1 MATSSSQTGQNSLFQ
16 AFYNRIWNRIV
27 TPHPSL
33 TGIDKQQVRLLLSL
47 IAASLP
53 WMLALGVVDVVF
65 QSSGYLSSYLVFDIT
80 LPSLVLLAYVIAR
93 TRYFRIGAWI
103 VVLAPALVV
112 STIVILF
119 SPDEV
124 GAFSLYYLVF
134 CPLLSSLL
142 LNVRATLFVT
152 LLNLG
157 IILAGMSRIPY
168 WTLGRTSDEIL
179 FNILVP
185 ILLAVS
191 TVVRQRYIEQLKHAE
206 FEARIAKEEAEH
218 SNNVKSIFLATMSH
232 ELRTPLN
239 IILNYTEMLTMPV
252 FGEVNN
258 NQQEA
263 LKIVHS
269 SGTHLLGLINDVLDI
284 ARIEADGM
292 QLVIEREVNLYKEM
306 EPVIASAQTLL
317 KDKPIQFFTDID
329 INLPLIACDRRRI
342 KQVFFN
348 LISNAAKFTE
358 AGSITFSIKSRLGH
372 ILFMVSDTGPGIS
385 PEEQLIIFEPF
396 KQSEAGL
403 KHGGGTGLGLPISR
417 SIIDAHGGKLWVE
430 SEKGDGSSFFV
441 SLPVE
446 PQLLLRS
453 AQNQTVTSK

>member
-1 MATSSSQTGQNSLFQ
+1 
-16 AFYNRIWNRIV
+16 
-27 TPHPSL
+27 
-33 TGIDKQQVRLLLSL
+33 
-47 IAASLP
+47 
-53 WMLALGVVDVVF
+53 
-65 QSSGYLSSYLVFDIT
+65 
-80 LPSLVLLAYVIAR
+80 
-93 TRYFRIGAWI
+93 
-103 VVLAPALVV
+103 
-112 STIVILF
+112 
-119 SPDEV
+119 
-124 GAFSLYYLVF
+124 
-134 CPLLSSLL
+134 
-142 LNVRATLFVT
+142 
-152 LLNLG
+152 
-157 IILAGMSRIPY
+157 
-168 WTLGRTSDEIL
+168 
-179 FNILVP
+179 
-185 ILLAVS
+185 
-191 TVVRQRYIEQLKHAE
+191 
-206 FEARIAKEEAEH
+206 
-218 SNNVKSIFLATMSH
+218 
-232 ELRTPLN
+232 
-239 IILNYTEMLTMPV
+239 
-252 FGEVNN
+252 
-258 NQQEA
+258 
-263 LKIVHS
+263 
-269 SGTHLLGLINDVLDI
+269 
-284 ARIEADGM
+284 M